1 LPIQKIV
8 VHLHHQT
15 IKKNTTMKTTVK
27 TNLGKSNEE
36 VFSFEI
42 PTFEGSEKQI
52 EFASSIFVEV
62 ISGLCN
68 MVTGKM
74 DNEKVKAQYDMIIA
88 KLSAQTS
95 AKFWI
100 ENKSENFQT
109 IYKSI

>member
-1 LPIQKIV
+1 MV
-8 VHLHHQT
+8 VYLLYQIT
-15 IKKNTTMKTTVK
+15 IKHTTMKATVK
-27 TNLGKSNEE
+27 TNSGKSNEE

-52 EFASSIFVEV
+52 EFASNIFVEV
-62 ISGLCN
+62 MAGLCN

-95 AKFWI
+95 ANFWI
-100 ENKSENFQT
+100 ENKGENFQT